1 MVCDVA
7 EVIRSPRPIDWD
19 RLVGQAATLNSER
32 MLLLG
37 LRLARD
43 LLDAA
48 LPQAV
53 SHRVDGDAV
62 ARSLARKVRD
72 RLFSET
78 VEPVKPFGFYVEL
91 VQR

>member
-1 MVCDVA
+1 
-7 EVIRSPRPIDWD
+7 
-19 RLVGQAATLNSER
+19 
-32 MLLLG
+32 
-37 LRLARD
+37 LARD

-48 LPQAV
+48 VPKAV
-53 SHRVDGDAV
+53 SHRINGDSA
-62 ARSLARKVRD
+62 AHSLARKVRE